1 MKRKIVNTLIALVAV
16 SSLVVTPVFAAPSSA
31 GNLQSKKSAAQ
42 SEVNSLQSQLTDI
55 MTQMNQLESDM
66 VATGEEINKANADLE
81 AAQKKEKEQ
90 YEAMKLRIKYLYEE
104 GDGTSAALDSVISS
118 GTTADLMNKI
128 EYFKTIHENDR
139 KQLAAYEETKQ
150 KIADLK
156 SQLEEQMQSMETMQ
170 SDFTTQQAVLGE
182 TITEKQTE
190 VSNLDTQI
198 QAAAQE
204 AAVAVQKKAE
214 EAKKAEEVKKS
225 EEVKL
230 ADTEEKAE
238 DTKKTEDQK
247 TDSSEKDQDD
257 VKLSDENQSAA
268 DNEATQQPAEDQNN
282 TDGNDQQTPDQGATQ
297 QPSDDQQT
305 VTPPSEDQQAPSEG
319 QNTPS
324 EDQNVSN
331 QPSQDQNTPSEDQQA
346 PSEDQNA
353 GNDQSDEV
361 ETPDSSNDAAT
372 APEQPAEE
380 TPVQTPSQDTSNS
393 SVGEAIV
400 AAARS
405 YIGVPYKW
413 GGTSYS
419 GIDCSGLTQ
428 AAYAAAG
435 ISIPRTSSSQAA
447 AGKTIGS
454 LSEALPGD
462 IICYPGHVAIY
473 IGNGQVIHAP
483 TKGQNVKVAGV
494 SMGAGQPMTKIVRY
508 W

>member
-1 MKRKIVNTLIALVAV
+1 MKRKIVNTLVALAAV
-16 SSLVVTPVFAAPSSA
+16 SSLVVTPVFAAPSST
-31 GNLQSKKSAAQ
+31 GNLQSKKNAVQ
-42 SEVNSLQSQLTDI
+42 SEVSSLQSQLTDI

-81 AAQKKEKEQ
+81 AAQKKEQEQ

-128 EYFKTIHENDR
+128 EYFKTIHESDR

-156 SQLEEQMQSMETMQ
+156 AQLEEQMQSMETMQ

-204 AAVAVQKKAE
+204 AAIAVQKKAE

-230 ADTEEKAE
+230 ADASDKKEES
-238 DTKKTEDQK
+238 KKTEDTEKKDDQK
-247 TDSSEKDQDD
+247 DDNSADDQNNGQ
-257 VKLSDENQSAA
+257 VSDEDKNVT
-268 DNEATQQPAEDQNN
+268 DNDASQQPSEDQNN
-282 TDGNDQQTPDQGATQ
+282 ADNNQQAPEQGETQ
-297 QPSDDQQT
+297 QPSDDQQV
-305 VTPPSEDQQAPSEG
+305 VTPPSEDQQAPSE
-319 QNTPS
+319 
-324 EDQNVSN
+324 DQNVSN
-331 QPSQDQNTPSEDQQA
+331 QPSEDQQTPSEDQNTPSEDQQA
-346 PSEDQNA
+346 PAEDQNT
-353 GNDQSDEV
+353 GNDQSDAVVTPPAAEAPV
-361 ETPDSSNDAAT
+361 ETPV
-372 APEQPAEE
+372 E
-380 TPVQTPSQDTSNS
+380 DTSNT
-393 SVGEAIV
+393 SVGQAIV
-400 AAARS
+400 SAA
-405 YIGVPYKW
+405 YQYLGVPYKW
-413 GGTSYS
+413 GGTSFS

-428 AAYAAAG
+428 AAYAAVG
-435 ISIPRTSSSQAA
+435 ISIPRTSSLQATS
-447 AGKTIGS
+447 GKSVGS

-483 TKGQNVKVAGV
+483 TEGQNVKVAGV
-494 SMGAGQPMTKIVRY
+494 SMGAGQPITKIVRY